1 MIQRQHEIEEGGG
14 PPETRQT
21 EVGTLRT
28 VLVKGPSAAGVGSGE
43 GHETW
48 RDLGW
53 TASPDPEAAA
63 REHRGFTR
71 LLEELGARV
80 IRLAAA
86 PETGLDS
93 IYVRDVSVACDRGVV
108 LCRMGK
114 RARRGEPAAQE
125 AFFREH
131 GLPVLGRIEGEGTL
145 EGGDVVWLDER
156 TLAVG
161 HGYRTNEEGIRQLRV
176 LLGDAVD
183 ELIVVPL
190 PHWRGPDD
198 VFHLMSVLSP
208 VDRDLAVV
216 YSPLLP
222 VPFRQELLARGF
234 ELVEVPE
241 REFEGLGCNVLAT
254 GPARCVMLEGNPITR
269 SRLEAAGA
277 EVHTFRGEEICLK
290 GQGGPTC
297 LTRPLARDRSS

>member
-1 MIQRQHEIEEGGG
+1 MSDRREAA
-14 PPETRQT
+14 PESGTPSQTRQS
-21 EVGTLRT
+21 EIGALRT
-28 VLVKGPSAAGVGSGE
+28 VLVEGPGGAGAGSGKT
-43 GHETW
+43 GETW

-53 TASPDPEAAA
+53 TGPPDPEAAA
-63 REHRGFTR
+63 REHRDFTR

-80 IRLAAA
+80 IHLPAA

-93 IYVRDVSVACDRGVV
+93 IYVRDAAVACDRGVV

-114 RARRGEPAAQE
+114 SGRRGEPAVQE

-241 REFEGLGCNVLAT
+241 QEFEGLGCNVLAT
-254 GPARCVMLEGNPITR
+254 GPGRCVTVEGNPITR
-269 SRLEAAGA
+269 SRLETAGA

-290 GQGGPTC
+290 GRGGPTC
-297 LTRPLARDRSS
+297 LTRPLARDRNS